1 MKNNKFYTFLRW
13 WIFTLAVGGLCFLV
27 GWLGFFETLYHAD
40 ISKLSFLILLIY
52 SILSIRCGLLTYRYD
67 SDVAKSGKKMNDVK
81 KYILKSL
88 QPGWFW
94 AEICLSIGM
103 IGTIIGFI
111 IMMASGLENIDF
123 TNTEQTKVMIAELSR
138 GMGTALYT
146 TLIGLIC
153 AVLTR
158 VQYFYLFQAI
168 KSRKGYKGNQK

>member
-13 WIFTLAVGGLCFLV
+13 WIFTLGVGGLCFLV
-27 GWLGFFETLYHAD
+27 GWLGFFETLFYAD
-40 ISKLSFLILLIY
+40 ISKLSFVILLIY
-52 SILSIRCGLLTYRYD
+52 LILSIKCGVLTYRYD
-67 SDVAKSGKKMNDVK
+67 KDVAYSGTKITDAKKH
-81 KYILKSL
+81 ILKSL

-153 AVLTR
+153 AVLIR
-158 VQYFYLFQAI
+158 VQYFYLYQSI
-168 KSRKGYKGNQK
+168 KSRKSYKGKSK